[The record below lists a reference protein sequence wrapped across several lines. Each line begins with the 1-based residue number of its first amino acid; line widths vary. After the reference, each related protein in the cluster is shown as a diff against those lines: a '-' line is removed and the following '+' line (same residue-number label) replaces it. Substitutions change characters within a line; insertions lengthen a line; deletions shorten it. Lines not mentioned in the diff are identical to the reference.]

1 MFGGR
6 SNRAVDVTYRLGVTG
21 RTTLEL
27 LRGSRRVRRL
37 APTRVRLQGRAHRV
51 RIVSKGLRRG
61 DYRVR
66 VTVRSGGRTTA
77 ATLTARRL
85 W

>member
-6 SNRAVDVTYRLGVTG
+6 TNRAVDVTYRLGAKG

-27 LRGSRRVRRL
+27 LRGSHRVRRL
-37 APTRVRLQGRAHRV
+37 APTRVRSKGRAYRV
-51 RIVSKGLRRG
+51 RIASEGLRRG

-66 VTVRSGGRTTA
+66 VTVRSRGRTTA
-77 ATLTARRL
+77 AVLTARRL
-85 W
+85 